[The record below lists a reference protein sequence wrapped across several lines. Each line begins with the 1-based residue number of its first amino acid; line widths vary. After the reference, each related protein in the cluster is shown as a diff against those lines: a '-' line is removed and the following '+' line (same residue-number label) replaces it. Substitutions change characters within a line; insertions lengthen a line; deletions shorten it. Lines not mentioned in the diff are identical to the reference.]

1 MSFAL
6 ARAAA
11 VVRKLLPSQ
20 RFELRGLV
28 RQWNPDTVRAV
39 LMGNTRSLRVPLE
52 GGDVPMAASSADR
65 FRKTSAG
72 RLLLEIAWYREWY
85 AVRIRRSRS

>member
-6 ARAAA
+6 PRAAA

-52 GGDVPMAASSADR
+52 SATCPWR
-65 FRKTSAG
+65 RHQRIGFG
-72 RLLLEIAWYREWY
+72 RLALVVYCWR
-85 AVRIRRSRS
+85 